1 MRSIWPDARRLL
13 VIRLD
18 ASGDVLMCTP
28 ALHALSSSGHE
39 ISLLT
44 SSAGA
49 LVGTRCES
57 VSRVVIFDSP
67 WMKASAASAA
77 EATQAIAKSLRS
89 GAYEGAVIM
98 HSYSQSPLP
107 AAMLCHLAGIPRQLS
122 YCRENPYQLISDW
135 IPEQEPESLCRHEVQ
150 RQLDLVSVL
159 CKPMTDIS
167 LHLRLTDE
175 NHIAAERALEQLGL
189 YKGQDFLLIHPGASA
204 ASRRYPLASLQASI
218 RQLGQEVKLPIVLA
232 GGTQDQTMLSELLE
246 NSDSFCAGI
255 ASTLDFGGLAALIGK
270 ARLLIA
276 NNSAPAHLAA
286 AMQTP
291 VVVLY
296 ALTNPQHTPWQ
307 VPNKVICNPVPCAPC
322 YRSVCP
328 LAHHTC
334 LAGVPPS
341 KVVAAVTD
349 LLAETGIYQDGHVL
363 RHERMEKSQTLCNAA
378 GTNALRRDSVQR

>member
-1 MRSIWPDARRLL
+1 MHSIWPDARRLL

-28 ALHALSSSGHE
+28 ALQALCHSGHE

-57 VSRVVIFDSP
+57 VSQVMIFDSP
-67 WMKASAASAA
+67 WMKASATSAA
-77 EATQAIAKSLRS
+77 DATLAIAKTLRME
-89 GAYEGAVIM
+89 AFDGAVIM

-107 AAMLCHLAGIPRQLS
+107 AAMLCHLAGIHRQLS

-135 IPEQEPESLCRHEVQ
+135 IPETEPESLCRHEVQ

-159 CKPMTDIS
+159 CDPLSETS
-167 LHLRLTDE
+167 LRLTLSDE
-175 NHIAAERALEQLGL
+175 DHTAAERALEPLGL
-189 YKGQDFLLIHPGASA
+189 DKGQDFLLVHPGASA
-204 ASRRYPLASLQASI
+204 ASRRYPLPSLQTVI
-218 RQLGQEVKLPIVLA
+218 TQLGQELTLPLVLA
-232 GGTQDQTMLSELLE
+232 GGNQDQAMLSELLK
-246 NSDSFCAGI
+246 NSGSSCAGI
-255 ASTLDFGGLAALIGK
+255 VSTLDFGGLAALIGK

-307 VPNKVICNPVPCAPC
+307 VPNRVIFNPVPCAPC

-328 LAHHTC
+328 LVHHAC
-334 LAGVPPS
+334 LAGLSPT
-341 KVVAAVTD
+341 KVLAAVID
-349 LLAETGIYQDGHVL
+349 LLAETEV
-363 RHERMEKSQTLCNAA
+363 
-378 GTNALRRDSVQR
+378 VQPDHSSLLE